1 MKFLAALALVFI
13 LAILF
18 GLIDIS
24 PLLAQISGPHGGIPS
39 VPADGLQKFLHILG
53 FSWR

>member
-1 MKFLAALALVFI
+1 MKFLIALGIIFL

-24 PLLAQISGPHGGIPS
+24 PLLAQISGPDGGIAP
-39 VPADGLQKFLHILG
+39 VPAEGVDMMCELLG
-53 FSWR
+53 FCK